1 MILLFARYGKP
12 RDFQSKPDLHYFKI
26 DEYLNFY
33 TLHRTKFVSDDWMV
47 NMGYMETAV
56 DEKDKWLDTCTCNH
70 VGMCSW
76 NWHTRKMI
84 ELYMYMILPLS
95 LRWFYQTVGVLDL
108 STPITVET
116 DVTCTDATKILSDN
130 GIDQIPVVNSD
141 GLVGTYNTYR
151 HYYVQIQISI
161 VMVSTT
167 LQHIHV
173 CT

>member
-1 MILLFARYGKP
+1 
-12 RDFQSKPDLHYFKI
+12 
-26 DEYLNFY
+26 
-33 TLHRTKFVSDDWMV
+33 
-47 NMGYMETAV
+47 
-56 DEKDKWLDTCTCNH
+56 
-70 VGMCSW
+70 
-76 NWHTRKMI
+76 
-84 ELYMYMILPLS
+84 MILPLS